1 MRKLI
6 LLLMAVFIP
15 TLTMASENNNSNT
28 TINGSVS
35 LAKGSITIRDSYFI
49 NTNSDLKNILLKAV
63 VIYDPI
69 RNNKIKGLEL
79 SVRNM
84 NMIPNLASV
93 LIEYDELDSLSK
105 AIGYMLKLS
114 SELHGKKTDSYTE
127 VIFKT
132 NGNYKIGFSKPKNG
146 NPEILISVGLTP
158 ETVWTGQIDILQEV
172 KEGIDT
178 AIELLKVK

>member
-1 MRKLI
+1 MRKIII
-6 LLLMAVFIP
+6 LVLAVLIP
-15 TLTMASENNNSNT
+15 TSVMASENNNSNA
-28 TINGSVS
+28 TINGIVS

-49 NTNSDLKNILLKAV
+49 NTNRDLKNILLKAV
-63 VIYDPI
+63 IIYDPI
-69 RNNKIKGLEL
+69 KNNKIKGLEL

-93 LIEYDELDSLSK
+93 FIEYGELDSLSK

-114 SELHGKKTDSYTE
+114 SELYGKKTEYYTE
-127 VIFKT
+127 VTFMT
-132 NGNYKIGFSKPKNG
+132 NGNYRIGFSKPKNG
-146 NPEILISVGLTP
+146 NPEILISAGLTP

-178 AIELLKVK
+178 AIDLLKVK